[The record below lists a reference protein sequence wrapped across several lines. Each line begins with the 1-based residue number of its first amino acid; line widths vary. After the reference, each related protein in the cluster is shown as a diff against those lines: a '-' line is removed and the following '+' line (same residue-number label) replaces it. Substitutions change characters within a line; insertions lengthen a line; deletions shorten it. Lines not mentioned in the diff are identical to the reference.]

1 VAILSDH
8 DVSGWRLAMLAKL
21 KLALVAAVL
30 GGLVVVSAQTGSR
43 AAVPVDPL
51 GITPQ
56 ETQQFKDLI
65 DPATWNMDALVAWLE
80 KLRETRPDPGV
91 IGENSLDLALLVDDD
106 NPNQD
111 IIFALLQDMLAT
123 AVGPPAFVDV
133 GIPFF
138 GVPPGFVP
146 PGLSEIPCTV
156 TPSPICGN

>member
-1 VAILSDH
+1 
-8 DVSGWRLAMLAKL
+8 MLAKL

-51 GITPQ
+51 ALTAE
-56 ETQQFKDLI
+56 ETGKFKDLI
-65 DPATWNMDALVAWLE
+65 DPAAWNMDALVAWLE
-80 KLRETRPDPGV
+80 KLRETRPDPGI
-91 IGENSLDLALLVDDD
+91 IGEISLDLAVLVEDD

-123 AVGPPAFVDV
+123 AVGGAF

-138 GVPPGFVP
+138 GVPARFVP
-146 PGLSEIPCTV
+146 PGLSDLSEIPCTV
-156 TPSPICGN
+156 TPSPICGFGG

>member
-1 VAILSDH
+1 
-8 DVSGWRLAMLAKL
+8 MLAKL

-51 GITPQ
+51 ALAAE
-56 ETQQFKDLI
+56 ETGKFKDLI

-80 KLRETRPDPGV
+80 KLRETRPDPGI
-91 IGENSLDLALLVDDD
+91 IGEISLDLALMVEDD

-111 IIFALLQDMLAT
+111 IILALLQDMLA
-123 AVGPPAFVDV
+123 PAGG
-133 GIPFF
+133 GIPS
-138 GVPPGFVP
+138 FVRELVSDN
-146 PGLSEIPCTV
+146 LSETPCTA